1 MLNIEDPPPH
11 WAEDLYCTLKGP
23 PKEQSNVCSLLHIKT
38 QILLYCNVGRKNK
51 LCIYAWRKPTRR
63 RYRRVLYF
71 LATTPYSTTFC
82 RETWHNR
89 AAETAH
95 AVTFDFSSGFY
106 NRFPITGC
114 RIRRFLCGIHHR
126 RVLSRRDGF
135 PARLLLYF
143 LCFTSRLYSA
153 PPQEMSI
160 AEPPQDRKNSRKE
173 AKKDYLPG
181 TTALLK
187 NFYQRDC
194 SLKT

>member
-1 MLNIEDPPPH
+1 MYKRKSRVRHGDGFFVPLRDSQ
-11 WAEDLYCTLKGP
+11 
-23 PKEQSNVCSLLHIKT
+23 KEQANVCSLLHIMA
-38 QILLYCNVGRKNK
+38 QILLYYNVGRKNK
-51 LCIYAWRKPTRR
+51 LCIYAGRKPTRR

-71 LATTPYSTTFC
+71 LAATPYSTTFC

-89 AAETAH
+89 VAEAAND
-95 AVTFDFSSGFY
+95 VTFDFSSGFY

-143 LCFTSRLYSA
+143 LCFTSRLYNA
-153 PPQEMSI
+153 LPQEMSI

-173 AKKDYLPG
+173 AKKGYAPG
-181 TTALLK
+181 IAAFMK
-187 NFYQRDC
+187 VSCQRDR
-194 SLKT
+194 SFKA

>member
-1 MLNIEDPPPH
+1 M
-11 WAEDLYCTLKGP
+11 A
-23 PKEQSNVCSLLHIKT
+23 

-51 LCIYAWRKPTRR
+51 LCIYAGRKPTRR
-63 RYRRVLYF
+63 RYRRMLYF
-71 LATTPYSTTFC
+71 LAATPYSTTFC

-89 AAETAH
+89 AAEAAH

-106 NRFPITGC
+106 NCFPITGC

-153 PPQEMSI
+153 LPQEMSI

-173 AKKDYLPG
+173 AKKGYAPG
-181 TTALLK
+181 IAAFMK
-187 NFYQRDC
+187 VSCQRDR
-194 SLKT
+194 SFKA

>member
-1 MLNIEDPPPH
+1 M
-11 WAEDLYCTLKGP
+11 A
-23 PKEQSNVCSLLHIKT
+23 

-51 LCIYAWRKPTRR
+51 LCIYAGRKTTRR
-63 RYRRVLYF
+63 LYRRMLYF
-71 LATTPYSTTFC
+71 LAATPYSTTFC

-89 AAETAH
+89 AAEEAH
-95 AVTFDFSSGFY
+95 AVTFNFSSGFY

-153 PPQEMSI
+153 LPQEISI
-160 AEPPQDRKNSRKE
+160 AEPPQDGQKLPQAPCNSGQTE
-173 AKKDYLPG
+173 
-181 TTALLK
+181 T
-187 NFYQRDC
+187 
-194 SLKT
+194 

>member
-1 MLNIEDPPPH
+1 MPK
-11 WAEDLYCTLKGP
+11 DLYALIWLCQDLYWPKVSRGWPRPLKG
-23 PKEQSNVCSLLHIKT
+23 KT
-38 QILLYCNVGRKNK
+38 LSRP
-51 LCIYAWRKPTRR
+51 AKPACR

-71 LATTPYSTTFC
+71 LAATPYSTTFC

-89 AAETAH
+89 AAEVAH

-153 PPQEMSI
+153 LPQEMSI
-160 AEPPQDRKNSRKE
+160 AEPLQDRKKLPQTPFNLRRPGF
-173 AKKDYLPG
+173 AKKKSP
-181 TTALLK
+181 
-187 NFYQRDC
+187 
-194 SLKT
+194 

>member
-1 MLNIEDPPPH
+1 M
-11 WAEDLYCTLKGP
+11 
-23 PKEQSNVCSLLHIKT
+23 
-38 QILLYCNVGRKNK
+38 LYCNVGRKNK
-51 LCIYAWRKPTRR
+51 LCIYAGRKPTRR

-71 LATTPYSTTFC
+71 LAATPYSTTFC

-89 AAETAH
+89 VAEAAH

-126 RVLSRRDGF
+126 RVLSRRNSF

-153 PPQEMSI
+153 LPQEMSI

-173 AKKDYLPG
+173 AKKDYIPG
-181 TTALLK
+181 ITALSKVFL
-187 NFYQRDC
+187 QRDRPLKALIKR
-194 SLKT
+194 SL

>member
-1 MLNIEDPPPH
+1 
-11 WAEDLYCTLKGP
+11 
-23 PKEQSNVCSLLHIKT
+23 
-38 QILLYCNVGRKNK
+38 
-51 LCIYAWRKPTRR
+51 
-63 RYRRVLYF
+63 
-71 LATTPYSTTFC
+71 
-82 RETWHNR
+82 
-89 AAETAH
+89 
-95 AVTFDFSSGFY
+95 
-106 NRFPITGC
+106 
-114 RIRRFLCGIHHR
+114 LCGIHHR

-153 PPQEMSI
+153 LPQEMSI

-173 AKKDYLPG
+173 AKKDYLLG

>member
-1 MLNIEDPPPH
+1 M
-11 WAEDLYCTLKGP
+11 A
-23 PKEQSNVCSLLHIKT
+23 

-51 LCIYAWRKPTRR
+51 LCIYAGRKPTRR
-63 RYRRVLYF
+63 RYRRMLYF
-71 LATTPYSTTFC
+71 LAATPYSTTFC
-82 RETWHNR
+82 RGTWHNR
-89 AAETAH
+89 AAEEAH
-95 AVTFDFSSGFY
+95 AVTFNFSSGFY

-135 PARLLLYF
+135 SARLLLYF
-143 LCFTSRLYSA
+143 LCFTSRLYNA
-153 PPQEMSI
+153 LPQEMSI

-187 NFYQRDC
+187 NFYQRDR
-194 SLKT
+194 SLKIQ

>member
-1 MLNIEDPPPH
+1 M
-11 WAEDLYCTLKGP
+11 
-23 PKEQSNVCSLLHIKT
+23 NVCSLLHIKT

-51 LCIYAWRKPTRR
+51 LCIYAGRKPTRR

-71 LATTPYSTTFC
+71 LAATPYSTTFC

-89 AAETAH
+89 VAEAAND
-95 AVTFDFSSGFY
+95 VTFDFSSGFY
-106 NRFPITGC
+106 NCFPITGC

-153 PPQEMSI
+153 LPQEMSI
-160 AEPPQDRKNSRKE
+160 AEPPQDRKNSRKG
-173 AKKDYLPG
+173 AKSFNTGNDDVSGHFRL
-181 TTALLK
+181 T
-187 NFYQRDC
+187 
-194 SLKT
+194 SSM

>member
-1 MLNIEDPPPH
+1 MYKRKSRVRHGDGFFVPLRDSQ
-11 WAEDLYCTLKGP
+11 
-23 PKEQSNVCSLLHIKT
+23 KEQANVCSLLHIMA

-51 LCIYAWRKPTRR
+51 LCIYAGRKPTRR
-63 RYRRVLYF
+63 RYRRMLYF
-71 LATTPYSTTFC
+71 LAATPYSTTFC

-89 AAETAH
+89 VAEAAND
-95 AVTFDFSSGFY
+95 VTFDFSSGFY
-106 NRFPITGC
+106 NCFPITGC

-143 LCFTSRLYSA
+143 LCFTSRLYNA
-153 PPQEMSI
+153 LPQEMSI

-187 NFYQRDC
+187 NFYQRDR
-194 SLKT
+194 SLKIQ